1 MLQID
6 GEALRDDILEE
17 LDTDPKVDSSRI
29 GVMVD
34 DNVVTLTGTV
44 PNLTQKWA
52 AEEAAKRV
60 KGVVAVAQQIEV
72 ELPAMHKRN
81 DRDIAHAFAEALYW
95 DTSVPASVQATVQ
108 DGFVTLT
115 GECDWNY
122 QRDDAEAEARRI
134 AGVRGITNL
143 ISLRESVPAKDIR
156 GGIQRLFHRDAQ
168 IDANT
173 IQIETDGGKVIL
185 KGSVHSLFER
195 SEASRAAW
203 SVKGVTEVENRLTIN

>member
-1 MLQID
+1 MLQSD
-6 GEALRDDILEE
+6 SAAVRDDVLEE

-44 PNLTQKWA
+44 PTLAQKWA

-60 KGVVAVAQQIEV
+60 KGVVAVAQEIEV
-72 ELPAMHKRN
+72 ELPALHKRN
-81 DRDIAHAFAEALYW
+81 DRDIAHAIAEGLYW
-95 DTSVPASVQATVQ
+95 DTSVPTSVQATVQ
-108 DGFVTLT
+108 DGYVTLT
-115 GECDWNY
+115 GEAEWNY

-134 AGVRGITNL
+134 VGVRGITNL
-143 ISLRESVPAKDIR
+143 ISLQAAVPSKDVR
-156 GGIQRLFHRDAQ
+156 GGIQRIFHRDAQ
-168 IDANT
+168 IEANN

-185 KGSVHSLFER
+185 KGHVRSLFER

-203 SVKGVTEVENRLTIN
+203 TVKGVTSVDNRLAIS